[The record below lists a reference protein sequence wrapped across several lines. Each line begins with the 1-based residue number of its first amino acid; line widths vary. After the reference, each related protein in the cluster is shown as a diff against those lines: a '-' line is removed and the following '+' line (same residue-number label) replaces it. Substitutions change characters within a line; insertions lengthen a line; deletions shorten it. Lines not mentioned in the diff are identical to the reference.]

1 MFLPVFERIGNIS
14 KRYLIDF
21 KDRPVRMVGDR
32 LEADGSCAIWQAMSC
47 AKYNLDGLVHQADRG
62 SQYASNKYSERLA
75 VAGIN
80 SSAETVGEFLRNAL
94 TETVDGLYKA
104 ESIYPRTRRLG
115 KEIEWVSL
123 NWVHWWDNI
132 RLHESLGYAT
142 HEEVIASFNEHRFK
156 QVTPV

>member
-1 MFLPVFERIGNIS
+1 
-14 KRYLIDF
+14 
-21 KDRPVRMVGDR
+21 MVGDR
-32 LEADGSCAIWQAMSC
+32 LEADGSCTIWQAMSC

-62 SQYASNKYSERLA
+62 SQYISNKYSERLA

-104 ESIYPRTRRLG
+104 ELFYPRTRRLG
-115 KEIEWVSL
+115 AEVERASL

-132 RLHESLGYAT
+132 RLHEFLGYAT
-142 HEEVIASFNEHRFK
+142 H
-156 QVTPV
+156 